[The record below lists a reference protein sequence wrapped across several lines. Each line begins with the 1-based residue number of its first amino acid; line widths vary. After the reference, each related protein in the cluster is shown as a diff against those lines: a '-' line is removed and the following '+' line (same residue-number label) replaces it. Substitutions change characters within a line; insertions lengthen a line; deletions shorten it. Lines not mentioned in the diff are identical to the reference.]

1 MKIFKLILF
10 FCLYVS
16 TLHATP
22 MWTYTHDY
30 PGGGRYAA
38 FAFSVGTFGYIGTGR
53 GTGGTTSAFWSLNTI
68 TGAWTQKKDF
78 AGTASNGT
86 TGFSSENHIAFVIS
100 GKGYVGMGNGS
111 TNLWE
116 YDPTTNNWTAKA
128 SITGVSAN
136 LGVAF
141 AIGTKGYFRSGDLT
155 AMGHGNDM
163 SQSDYPFWEYDQ
175 PTNTWAKK
183 TDLGRT
189 PSTPM
194 STPALIRRSP
204 AGFSIAGKGYIGT
217 GLKSAAEGNI
227 PAKDFY
233 EYDPATDSW
242 TQRLDYGGSARF
254 NTISFATATNGYIGL
269 GSDAGSG
276 GAEIWFYTPPTA
288 PVNPNTWAKL
298 PLDFPNTGRAQAIG
312 FSVPVPGQEDDLFV
326 GLGNDGAP
334 QPTIYR
340 YNVTNSQVLAVELTY
355 FNALV
360 NRDKAQV
367 ALQWETA
374 TEQNNAHFAIERKGS
389 FNDDFQEIGRIK
401 GADNSTKRLTYNWLD
416 EQPINGVVYYR
427 LRTIENNGKI
437 AYSKAV
443 SVSYNKGAKVLIF
456 PTYTEGSVSIDAG
469 TRKIDFVRV
478 FNGAGQLLLQ
488 GNQPEIDLSPLP
500 RGVYLVQ
507 VKSNNDLFVEKI
519 FRQ

>member
-1 MKIFKLILF
+1 MKIFKIFLF
-10 FCLYVS
+10 FCISLS
-16 TLHATP
+16 TLHAAP
-22 MWTYTHDY
+22 MWTYTHNY

-38 FAFSVGTFGYIGTGR
+38 AAFAIGTFGYVGTGR
-53 GTGGTTSAFWSLNTI
+53 DAVGTKSDFWALNTI

-86 TGFSSENHIAFVIS
+86 TGFSSENHVTFVIS
-100 GKGYVGMGNGS
+100 GKGYVGMGSNS

-116 YDPTTNNWTAKA
+116 YDPSTNNWTAKA

-155 AMGHGNDM
+155 AMSNGNDM
-163 SQSDYPFWEYDQ
+163 TQSNYPFWEYNQ
-175 PTNTWAKK
+175 PTNTWTKK

-204 AGFSIAGKGYIGT
+204 AGFAIAGKGYIGT
-217 GLKSAAEGNI
+217 GLDGGSATTV
-227 PAKDFY
+227 DFY
-233 EYDPATDSW
+233 EYDPTTDAW
-242 TQRLDYGGSARF
+242 TKKADYRGSGRF
-254 NTISFATATNGYIGL
+254 NTVSFATATQGYIGL
-269 GSDAGSG
+269 GSDAGPG
-276 GAEIWFYTPPTA
+276 GAEIWFYDPSITNNPPTTYSW
-288 PVNPNTWAKL
+288 NKL

-312 FSVPVPGQEDDLFV
+312 FSVPVPGQDDDLFV

-340 YNVTNSQVLAVELTY
+340 YNTTNSQALPVELTY

-367 ALQWETA
+367 ALQWQTA
-374 TEQNNAHFAIERKGS
+374 SEQNNAHFAIERKGS
-389 FNDDFQEIGRIK
+389 YNDDFQEIGRVK
-401 GADNSTKRLTYNWLD
+401 GAGTVSKPLTYNWLD
-416 EQPINGVVYYR
+416 EQPISGIAYYR
-427 LRTIENNGKI
+427 LRTIENNGKT
-437 AYSKAV
+437 AYSKTV
-443 SVSYNKGAKVLIF
+443 SVTYNKGAKVLIF

-478 FNGAGQLLLQ
+478 FNDVGQLLLQ
-488 GNQPEIDLSPLP
+488 GNQAQIDLSPLP
-500 RGVYLVQ
+500 RGLYLVQ

-519 FRQ
+519 FKQ

>member
-1 MKIFKLILF
+1 MKNIKIMLCCTVFI
-10 FCLYVS
+10 S
-16 TLHATP
+16 TLHAAP
-22 MWTYTHDY
+22 MWTYTHNY

-38 FAFSVGTFGYIGTGR
+38 VAFSIGTFGYVGTGR
-53 GTGGTTSAFWSLNTI
+53 STASTTSDFWSLNTI

-86 TGFSSENHIAFVIS
+86 TGFASENHVAFVIS
-100 GKGYVGMGNGS
+100 GKGYVGMGNNS

-116 YDPTTNNWTAKA
+116 YDPNTNNWTAKA

-155 AMGHGNDM
+155 AMSNGNDM
-163 SQSDYPFWEYDQ
+163 SQSNYPFWEYNQ
-175 PTNTWAKK
+175 LTNTWTKK

-204 AGFSIAGKGYIGT
+204 AGFAIAGKGYIGT
-217 GLKSAAEGNI
+217 GLNEVSVPTN
-227 PAKDFY
+227 DFY
-233 EYDPATDSW
+233 EYNPATDSW
-242 TQRLDYGGSARF
+242 TQKPNYRGSARF
-254 NTISFATATNGYIGL
+254 NTISFATATQGYIGL
-269 GSDAGSG
+269 GSDAGPG
-276 GAEIWFYTPPTA
+276 GAEIWFYDPSITNNPPTSYSW
-288 PVNPNTWAKL
+288 NKL

-312 FSVPVPGQEDDLFV
+312 FSVPVPGQDDDLFV

-340 YNVTNSQVLAVELTY
+340 YNTTNSQVLAVELTY

-367 ALQWETA
+367 ALQWATA
-374 TEQNNAHFAIERKGS
+374 TELNNAYFSVERKGTY
-389 FNDDFQEIGRIK
+389 DGDFKEIGRIK
-401 GADNSTKRLTYNWLD
+401 GAGNSSKSLTYNWLD
-416 EQPINGVVYYR
+416 EQPINGIVYYR
-427 LRTIENNGKI
+427 LRTIENNGKA
-437 AYSKAV
+437 AYSQTV
-443 SVSYNKGAKVLIF
+443 SVTYNKDAKILIF
-456 PTYTEGSVSIDAG
+456 PTYTEGSLTIDAG
-469 TRKIDFVRV
+469 GRKLDEVNV
-478 FNGAGQLLLQ
+478 FNHLGQLMLH
-488 GNQPEIDLSPLP
+488 GKQPNIDLSALP
-500 RGVYLVQ
+500 RGQYLVQ
-507 VKSNNDLFVEKI
+507 VKTGGDMFTEKI